1 MFGIFS
7 RKKREYSVYLPPK
20 PKPIYELDIK
30 VFNGKEVVHHRI
42 FDVEEWNS
50 LPNKCQVFYKTTD
63 GTEGYIFSRDYIELS
78 VRLQKYV

>member
-42 FDVEEWNS
+42 LDVEEWNS
-50 LPNKCQVFYKTTD
+50 LPNIGENIAIGLPKPKK
-63 GTEGYIFSRDYIELS
+63 RPN
-78 VRLQKYV
+78 K